1 MIYYFYLPISYKRV
15 IIILS
20 ILRSELMVEIL
31 KDASKIDTSSM
42 TTEELINLR
51 NAYQQVVDT
60 INSYYSF
67 TKNL

>member
-1 MIYYFYLPISYKRV
+1 
-15 IIILS
+15 
-20 ILRSELMVEIL
+20 MVEIL

-60 INSYYSF
+60 LTHTIRLQKICEQKHKA
-67 TKNL
+67 KN

>member
-1 MIYYFYLPISYKRV
+1 MA
-15 IIILS
+15 
-20 ILRSELMVEIL
+20 EIL

-60 INSYYSF
+60 LTHTIRLRKICEQSIRLKINSF
-67 TKNL
+67 CN

>member
-1 MIYYFYLPISYKRV
+1 
-15 IIILS
+15 
-20 ILRSELMVEIL
+20 MVEIL

-60 INSYYSF
+60 LTHTIRLRKICEQKHKAKKLILFCN
-67 TKNL
+67 